1 MGRLGR
7 EACNVHSISAQTSQ
21 DGIKCTK
28 AKELSRSY
36 CPNINTVATGLN
48 PLWWQ
53 FGPLVCS
60 EIWVPGNATQNQIDL
75 ADSMKDF
82 YLDGWVSSSNLDKLI
97 QLMTDSL
104 FE

>member
-1 MGRLGR
+1 MKL
-7 EACNVHSISAQTSQ
+7 
-21 DGIKCTK
+21 KCTK
-28 AKELSRSY
+28 AKEYLRFY
-36 CPNINTVATGLN
+36 CPNINTLATGLN

-60 EIWVPGNATQNQIDL
+60 EVWVPGNATQNQIDL